1 MSNNYYY
8 FSTHTINPSIYDRL
22 KAGREY
28 LKLDEDSRA
37 MLDLLTNNY
46 GKRDRRENTIDYCYD
61 FITKHKEELFE
72 LKKLKGFNLKY
83 FLKDYLGFYFQWGA
97 STRSFGKNSDLT
109 AEKISEQDLIK
120 EMTDPTGTI
129 KKLLDASGSNL
140 SAVKPFLPALMI
152 SLNTNTRD
160 KSKMEYKHTG
170 KFCFDF
176 DKLND
181 TNEAASWLDK
191 VFKGTKNIKPYMGFV
206 SPRGKG
212 FKVFCQI
219 DLSNPDFQHD
229 FSLEERES
237 VMRHHKIWYEGARKE
252 LVAAFPEL
260 EDKIDVAT
268 NDPQRLTYIPF
279 ITNKATN
286 FKYDPVQVSNY
297 SEIVTIEKE
306 QNRKELLKKISE
318 NKVEVDKIMKTHK
331 ITSKE
336 DAYHLLVKDR
346 SNNFDL
352 EYEIEKFIKVIDFLE
367 ESSSKDSRIA
377 NWIYENFNDYSTL
390 HKLSWVLYGVFGD
403 LAIEQLK
410 RLIPEGSNKL
420 DEDHNDYRWAIR
432 SKDSYT
438 KEQLSSLTPGAFYKL
453 VGEIG
458 DVKDFLSEQYRL
470 SSGEVNDFKLL
481 RDYYETYIRN
491 KALYEKDED
500 SADLSEFLDEITRYI
515 ENKKVRLPLI
525 EELESITSEIKLGK
539 NEYLDKTV
547 MHDLFQNKYADKK
560 IFCLRSQCGKPVP
573 SLRGTLR

>member
-8 FSTHTINPSIYDRL
+8 FSTHTITPSIYDRL

-46 GKRDRRENTIDYCYD
+46 GKRDRKENTIDYCYN
-61 FITKHKEELFE
+61 FITKHEEEFYE
-72 LKKLKGFNLKY
+72 LIRTKGSNLKY

-129 KKLLDASGSNL
+129 MKLLNASGSNL

-152 SLNTNTRD
+152 SLKTNTRD
-160 KSKMEYKHTG
+160 KAKMEYKHTG
-170 KFCFDF
+170 RFCFDF
-176 DKLND
+176 DKLKD
-181 TNEAASWLDK
+181 TNEAVTWLDK
-191 VFKGTKNIKPYMGFV
+191 VFKGTQNIKPYMGFV

-212 FKVFCQI
+212 FKIFCQI
-219 DLSNPDFQHD
+219 DPLTPDFQHD
-229 FSLEERES
+229 FGFEERES
-237 VMRHHKIWYEGARKE
+237 VMKHHKIWYEGARKE
-252 LVAAFPEL
+252 LVATFPEL
-260 EDKIDVAT
+260 KDKIDVAT
-268 NDPQRLTYIPF
+268 KDPQRLTYLPF
-279 ITNKATN
+279 ITNEASN
-286 FKYDPVQVSNY
+286 FKYDPDRISNY
-297 SEIVTIEKE
+297 SEIVAIKKE

-318 NKVEVDKIMKTHK
+318 NNVEVEKIMKAHN
-331 ITSKE
+331 ITSE
-336 DAYHLLVKDR
+336 VDAYHLYVKNK

-352 EYEIEKFIKVIDFLE
+352 EYEAEKFIKVIDFLVE
-367 ESSSKDSRIA
+367 LSYKDSRIE
-377 NWIYENFNDYSTL
+377 NWIYENFNDYNTL
-390 HKLSWVLYGVFGD
+390 QKLSWVLYGVFGD

-420 DEDHNDYRWAIR
+420 DEDHGDYRWVTR

-438 KEQLSSLTPGAFYKL
+438 EKHLSSLTPGAFYKL

-470 SSGEVNDFKLL
+470 SSGEVSNFKLL
-481 RDYYETYIRN
+481 NDYYETYIRN

-515 ENKKVRLPLI
+515 EKKKVRLPLI
-525 EELESITSEIKLGK
+525 EELESITSEIKLGP